1 MPGDVSLLVDLPV
14 VGVQR
19 SSNFRGECMSLRVG
33 RAQVGAAVRKRFW
46 ACLLWCCLAAIGE
59 ARAGGQTAVDGAI
72 GGFVVGA
79 GGAALGGAMG
89 AVENVAGGTMTR
101 AATGS
106 KGEFLVA
113 HLGAGEYRVGVKYAL
128 FAGLTLQPVVV
139 EVGGVTS
146 VEARMRVGGVATS
159 VTVRAEAASP
169 SAVNVDE
176 LSSAAVGRVVTPDE
190 IARRPVKWRRWQE
203 PSLLMPPVDV

>member
-72 GGFVVGA
+72 GGFVVDA
-79 GGAALGGAMG
+79 GGAGVGGAMVQG
-89 AVENVAGGTMTR
+89 ENVAGGTMAR
-101 AATGS
+101 AAAGG
-106 KGEFLVA
+106 KGEVLVGDLA
-113 HLGAGEYRVGVKYAL
+113 AGE
-128 FAGLTLQPVVV
+128 
-139 EVGGVTS
+139 
-146 VEARMRVGGVATS
+146 
-159 VTVRAEAASP
+159 
-169 SAVNVDE
+169 
-176 LSSAAVGRVVTPDE
+176 
-190 IARRPVKWRRWQE
+190 
-203 PSLLMPPVDV
+203 